1 MLNSTQKKRIEAE
14 RNDERDRKVFNKLM
28 SNAAYGK
35 NEKHLQFL
43 WHCLPHSSLMLC

>member
-35 NEKHLQFL
+35 NEKRKKYN
-43 WHCLPHSSLMLC
+43 